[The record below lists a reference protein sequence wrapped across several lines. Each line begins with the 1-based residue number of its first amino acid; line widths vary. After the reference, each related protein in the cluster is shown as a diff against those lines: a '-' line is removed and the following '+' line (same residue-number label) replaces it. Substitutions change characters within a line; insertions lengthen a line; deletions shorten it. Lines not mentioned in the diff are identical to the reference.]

1 MAAKLPVCGSQ
12 AAISASK
19 GEAPVSV
26 LTGLSS
32 HFRLSSSQLPNIEL
46 SSSSTSPSLFL
57 PTARLLLYPHFFL
70 HSNSEICSFLGLH
83 PLQQQPPPVSPSLLS
98 LVSASF
104 GFSLSDSVLSLSAP
118 SPSVCPS
125 LCMLVLCA
133 AVSQPPLNPPPSHS
147 LSLSLC
153 VLCFVVCLSISPSSL
168 CVSQTTQPQISQGS
182 IVSSLLLPSDLIVQL
197 TSHLAWDQRRADGR
211 NRGMDLLSLGELVG
225 CRRNSWA
232 GESSDAALPVTKTSG
247 RPGSFACHVYFT

>member
-1 MAAKLPVCGSQ
+1 MCINIDGYKSRVYEVAAKLPVCGSQ

-83 PLQQQPPPVSPSLLS
+83 PLQQHSPPVSPSLLS

-133 AVSQPPLNPPPSHS
+133 AVSQPPLNPPPSR
-147 LSLSLC
+147 SLSLC
-153 VLCFVVCLSISPSSL
+153 SLFCSMFVYLSIVFSVSHKQLSHKFLREALFLASSFL
-168 CVSQTTQPQISQGS
+168 
-182 IVSSLLLPSDLIVQL
+182 L
-197 TSHLAWDQRRADGR
+197 TS
-211 NRGMDLLSLGELVG
+211 LS
-225 CRRNSWA
+225 R
-232 GESSDAALPVTKTSG
+232 
-247 RPGSFACHVYFT
+247 